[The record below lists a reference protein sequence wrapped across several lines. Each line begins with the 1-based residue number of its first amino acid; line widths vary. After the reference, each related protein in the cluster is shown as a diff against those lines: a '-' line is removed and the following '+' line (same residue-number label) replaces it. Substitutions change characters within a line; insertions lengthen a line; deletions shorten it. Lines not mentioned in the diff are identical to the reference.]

1 MSYKGEKEKYTTNKH
16 LVWELAKYRDMD
28 RVEFITKECGDNF
41 VLQEGS
47 NVTNIIVPAKT
58 QKNKITVMAHHDI
71 YPGSA
76 GFNDNSTGVAMLV
89 RLVGRVKDN
98 VELVFTD
105 KEEFGGRGCRHYL
118 ENWARPVSAINVDVV
133 GLDGTI
139 FYEMYGEVKA
149 FKIPKHVKYYAG
161 VPFSDSHILRQ
172 YEVPN
177 ILMCT
182 GLRGDSLISDIF
194 EAQHGGVHDAD
205 FDLISED
212 MLVDV
217 FQTLLMMVG
226 N

>member
-1 MSYKGEKEKYTTNKH
+1 MKYTTNRQ

-28 RVEFITKECGDNF
+28 RVEFITQECGDDF
-41 VLQEGS
+41 VLQHGEGI
-47 NVTNIIVPAKT
+47 TNIIVPAKT
-58 QKNKITVMAHHDI
+58 QKNKIAVAAHWDL

-76 GFNDNSTGVAMLV
+76 GYNDNSTGVAMLI

-98 VELVFTD
+98 IELVFTD
-105 KEEFGGRGCRHYL
+105 QEEFGGRGCKHYM

-133 GLDGTI
+133 GLANTI
-139 FYEMYGEVKA
+139 YHEMYGEVKN
-149 FKIPKHVKYYAG
+149 FKVPQHVKYYGG
-161 VPFSDSHILRQ
+161 VPFSDSHILWQ

-182 GLRGDSLISDIF
+182 GGPKDGLIGEIF
-194 EAQHGGVHDAD
+194 EAQHGGVSDAD

-217 FQTLLMMVG
+217 FQTLLMMVS